1 MYNMADMTTRIET
14 FEDFIR
20 ILDERPE
27 WLEAA
32 RSRILT
38 RELLD
43 LPQAVARL
51 TATLRQFM
59 ETTQQFMETTNARLD
74 ALEASQVRLE
84 ASQVRLEETLRQF
97 MEVTNARLDALEA
110 SQVRLEETLR
120 QFMEV
125 TNARL
130 DALEASQ
137 VRLEETLRQFMEA
150 TNARLDALEASNER
164 IIETQDR
171 MQGDIDEVKR
181 VQADMLEKQDR
192 MQHTLDALRGAQLEM
207 ELQGRIFGIMQSQG
221 LLVGRVVRANRP
233 AVSLTD
239 FSNAVAIAEESGVI
253 TPEQHGRI
261 MATDLIAS
269 ARRRGSRQTAYFA
282 VEAANRLDRGDI
294 GRVVRTG
301 EILARVFPEA
311 EIRVAVYGLEI
322 SDSDS
327 ARARDK
333 GVDVFITEF

>member
-1 MYNMADMTTRIET
+1 
-14 FEDFIR
+14 
-20 ILDERPE
+20 
-27 WLEAA
+27 
-32 RSRILT
+32 
-38 RELLD
+38 
-43 LPQAVARL
+43 
-51 TATLRQFM
+51 
-59 ETTQQFMETTNARLD
+59 
-74 ALEASQVRLE
+74 
-84 ASQVRLEETLRQF
+84 
-97 MEVTNARLDALEA
+97 
-110 SQVRLEETLR
+110 
-120 QFMEV
+120 
-125 TNARL
+125 
-130 DALEASQ
+130 
-137 VRLEETLRQFMEA
+137 MEA

-171 MQGDIDEVKR
+171 MLKTQDRMQDDIDEVKR

-322 SDSDS
+322 SDSDR
-327 ARARDK
+327 ARAHDK
-333 GVDVFITEF
+333 GVDVFLTEF

>member
-1 MYNMADMTTRIET
+1 MYNMADMATRIET

-59 ETTQQFMETTNARLD
+59 ETT
-74 ALEASQVRLE
+74 
-84 ASQVRLEETLRQF
+84 
-97 MEVTNARLDALEA
+97 
-110 SQVRLEETLR
+110 
-120 QFMEV
+120 
-125 TNARL
+125 NARL

-171 MQGDIDEVKR
+171 MLKTQDRMQDDIDEVKR

-322 SDSDS
+322 SDSDR
-327 ARARDK
+327 ARAHDK
-333 GVDVFITEF
+333 GVDVFLTEF